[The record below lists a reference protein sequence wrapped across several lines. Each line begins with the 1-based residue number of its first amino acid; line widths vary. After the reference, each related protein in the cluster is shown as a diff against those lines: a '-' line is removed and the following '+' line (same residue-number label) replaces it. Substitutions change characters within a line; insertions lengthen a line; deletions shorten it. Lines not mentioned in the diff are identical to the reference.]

1 MSEHLKRRI
10 RLVMGARK
18 KFEECVNIGVSKERC
33 FEKAINWLKG
43 TAKFQGVEISDEEI
57 ENLRVKWL
65 EKE

>member
-1 MSEHLKRRI
+1 MSENLKRRI
-10 RLVMGARK
+10 RLAMGARK
-18 KFEECVNIGVSKERC
+18 KFECVNRGENKEKC